1 MRNQEKKQKKQTEK
15 QLKRWAKEA
24 KKFNKYCKKTF
35 PDWKDD
41 DYNCGDCR
49 FVWGVTSDGT
59 PAESFVTLNIAE
71 LFYSRI
77 DKRYWLVIDDDLLNL
92 LLYDE
97 LPPSLS
103 ENMISLKQ
111 YSDGLEKIENIFSEF
126 KSWLIQQ
133 DIIINTDGVSYTD
146 YERRHALSGPIVAN
160 NLVDIFLDFYALMQ
174 YIRDTVV

>member
-1 MRNQEKKQKKQTEK
+1 MRNQEKKQQKEIKK
-15 QLKRWAKEA
+15 QLKRWSKEA

-49 FVWGVTSDGT
+49 FVWGVTFEGER
-59 PAESFVTLNIAE
+59 AESFVTLNIAE

-92 LLYDE
+92 LLYDI
-97 LPPSLS
+97 PPSPY
-103 ENMISLKQ
+103 EKMISLKQ
-111 YSDGLEKIENIFSEF
+111 YGDSLEKIENIFSQFEAWF
-126 KSWLIQQ
+126 LEQ

-146 YERRHALSGPIVAN
+146 YARRHALSGPIVAN